1 MGSLKT
7 MKLSIITIN
16 KDNAPGLEKTIQ
28 SVVEQTFNDFEYI
41 VIDGASS
48 DGSANVIKRF
58 ADKITYWVSEPDS
71 GIYNAM
77 NKGIKKAQGDYCLF
91 LNSGDYL
98 INSDTLK
105 DVFEEIKDCPESDI
119 YYTDCV
125 KQNNTI
131 DFIPKLLSIEYFI
144 RASISH
150 PSSIIKKELFLNH
163 SFYNENFKI
172 VSDWAFFLSEFWIH
186 KSRFTYIKTHITLFD
201 TNGIS
206 STQVE
211 ENRIERKLVLDDMF
225 KELSPM
231 ILGYVNYKLNLPRM
245 IYFNIQQRQ
254 GLGLKFILKCIKH
267 WLFRIKK
274 CKI

>member
-1 MGSLKT
+1 

-28 SVVEQTFNDFEYI
+28 SVVEQTFDDFEYI

-48 DGSANVIKRF
+48 DGSVEIIKKY
-58 ADKITYWVSEPDS
+58 ADRITYWVSEPDA

-98 INSDTLK
+98 INSNTIK
-105 DVFEEIKDCPESDI
+105 DVFEEIGNCPESDI
-119 YYTDCV
+119 YYSDH
-125 KQNNTI
+125 QNQDNTI
-131 DFIPKLLSIEYFI
+131 IFLPRLLNIEFLISY
-144 RASISH
+144 SISH
-150 PSSIIKKELFLNH
+150 PNSIIKNELFLKH
-163 SFYNENFKI
+163 GFYNENFEI

-186 KSRFTYIKTHITLFD
+186 KSRFTYIKTHIALFD
-201 TNGIS
+201 ANGIS

-211 ENRIERKLVLDDMF
+211 KDHLERELVLDDMF
-225 KELSPM
+225 KELSPLL
-231 ILGYVNYKLNLPRM
+231 LGYINYKLNLPRM
-245 IYFNIQQRQ
+245 IYYNIQQRQ

-274 CKI
+274 CKT